1 MQRYLMTQ
9 DVSQAIGTSQS
20 EDQPIVPAQT
30 SNGVSS
36 STLKQDDML
45 ESFLSQV
52 DEESNETFLE
62 KKADEIVE
70 DTISQQQ
77 RNMHQQIRSNLYSNK
92 YKYSQE
98 DMIEM
103 AKDTIVHNDKS
114 IKLRQRLFQVKQNNR
129 ELQL

>member
-1 MQRYLMTQ
+1 
-9 DVSQAIGTSQS
+9 
-20 EDQPIVPAQT
+20 
-30 SNGVSS
+30 
-36 STLKQDDML
+36 
-45 ESFLSQV
+45 
-52 DEESNETFLE
+52 
-62 KKADEIVE
+62 
-70 DTISQQQ
+70 
-77 RNMHQQIRSNLYSNK
+77 MHQQIRSNLYSNK